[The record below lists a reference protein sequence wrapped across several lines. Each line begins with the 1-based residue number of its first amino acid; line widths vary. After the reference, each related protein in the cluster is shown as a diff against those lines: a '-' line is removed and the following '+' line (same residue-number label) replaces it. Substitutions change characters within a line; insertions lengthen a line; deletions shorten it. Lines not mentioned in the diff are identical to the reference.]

1 MLPVMYERLSNFCYF
16 CGHFEHLIR
25 DCAAFELA
33 KVEKG
38 ASVRIDYAP
47 WIHVAIDH
55 NKMVGRNASPENDD
69 LLLETSGPKLASQR
83 DKHDQNGEGHSL
95 DIVEEILNCF
105 SGDKVS
111 YNSGESRSIFVGLQ
125 VKGQRGDNGFSSC
138 NRL

>member
-1 MLPVMYERLSNFCYF
+1 MLPIMYERLSNFCYF

-47 WIHVAIDH
+47 WIRVAIDH
-55 NKMVGRNASPENDD
+55 NKMVGRNASSEHDD
-69 LLLETSGPKLASQR
+69 LVSETSSPKLASQR
-83 DKHDQNGEGHSL
+83 DKHDKNGEGHSL
-95 DIVEEILNCF
+95 DIVEEILNRF

-111 YNSGESRSIFVGLQ
+111 YNSRESGSISIGL
-125 VKGQRGDNGFSSC
+125 
-138 NRL
+138 